1 MRILLVAGR
10 HGPRIRGGTVAI
22 HGLALALRDRGQDVT
37 LLHAARPEDH
47 VRLPGIRTEYV
58 NVTDRTF
65 YPLLF
70 ATRQLSGYDV
80 IHAWNESG
88 AALAPLARIRRLPF
102 VAEFQPPYVRT
113 EPFWKANWRWRYI
126 EISARSARVIV
137 TATRWLAEGLS
148 ARFGLPISRFR
159 IVPHGIGDHWFAQRP
174 PTPGDGTS
182 RVVLVN
188 MKGVDTALR
197 AFAEATTAAETLEV
211 FGDDGQI
218 PGYEKLAGELGV
230 ASRVRFHGFVPNR
243 ELFDRMGGMSV
254 LLHPSRSGN
263 MDQVL
268 GEAAAM
274 GLPAVTSDVCGN
286 PEVVLDGETGVLCP
300 VDDVGSFARALRT
313 LLGDPDLRRRMG
325 KAARERAQS
334 WRWDRVVEQLE
345 GEVYTRLGGKGSA

>member
-1 MRILLVAGR
+1 MEADPRRDAEPGRDLLV
-10 HGPRIRGGTVAI
+10 
-22 HGLALALRDRGQDVT
+22 LRDRGHDVT
-37 LLHAARPEDH
+37 LMHAARPADH
-47 VRLPGIRTEYV
+47 VRLPDIRMEYV

-80 IHAWNESG
+80 IQAWNESG
-88 AALAPLARIRRLPF
+88 AALAPLARLRRLPF
-102 VAEFQPPYVRT
+102 VAEFQPPWVRT

-126 EISARSARVIV
+126 EITARSARVIV

-159 IVPHGIGDHWFAQRP
+159 IVPHGIGDHWFAERP
-174 PTPGDGTS
+174 PAPGDEPP

-197 AFAEATTAAETLEV
+197 AFGEATAGDEVLEV

-218 PGYEKLAGELGV
+218 PEYQKIAAGLGIT
-230 ASRVRFHGFVPNR
+230 SRVRFHGFVPNR
-243 ELFDRMGGMSV
+243 ELRDRMGGMSV

-286 PEVVLDGETGVLCP
+286 PEVVADGETGVLCP
-300 VDDVGSFARALRT
+300 VDDVESFARALRT
-313 LLGDPDLRRRMG
+313 LLGDPELRRRMG
-325 KAARERAQS
+325 KAAHERAQG
-334 WRWDRVVEQLE
+334 WRWKRVVEQLE
-345 GEVYTRLGGKGSA
+345 GEVYASLGGKGAV